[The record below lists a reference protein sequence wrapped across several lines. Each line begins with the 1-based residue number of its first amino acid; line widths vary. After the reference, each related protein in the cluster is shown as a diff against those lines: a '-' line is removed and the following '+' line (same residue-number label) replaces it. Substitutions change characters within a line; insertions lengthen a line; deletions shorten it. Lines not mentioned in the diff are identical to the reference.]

1 MKISTEV
8 RMTASDGD
16 ERFSVEP
23 ADFVVAAVRDGT
35 LESDQDLAAAASWY
49 ERQRLES
56 G

>member
-35 LESDQDLAAAASWY
+35 LESLRLVIAPTFDWLCFASG
-49 ERQRLES
+49 L
-56 G
+56 